1 MAIKDKSKDV
11 LVGAADKARADIKA
25 LSNEMGGI
33 SNQIRD
39 LQGKRDK
46 IQSQIDYN
54 NALLADLEED
64 INAGKLVK

>member
-1 MAIKDKSKDV
+1 MALKDKSKEV
-11 LVGAADKARADIKA
+11 LSGAVDKARVDIKA

-46 IQSQIDYN
+46 IQAQIDYN
-54 NALLADLEED
+54 NALLADLEAD
-64 INAGKLVK
+64 INAGKIAG